1 MATVPDLFA
10 ELERCPSYKTD
21 YPWQTESLFY
31 NLNPLPSLKRG
42 SKCKCEVPEEC
53 AEKRRRTN
61 SELLTVFNDWV
72 EDAVSFTNSTIT
84 SRGAS
89 TYRYA
94 YTKKLTIRDVDHKG
108 FILQNVQAQAQLV
121 ALHLQGSNT
130 SQEEKLNLDYYFSTQ
145 GSSNSPVVIRL
156 TSKNLC
162 LCCADGSPKLQLEEV
177 SGPMKEIKTEA
188 QKRFLFF
195 KIDAGDTFSFELA
208 AHPGWFIST
217 SKDDRQ
223 PLTSVNQ
230 TGQMAIT
237 NFFTYES

>member
-1 MATVPDLFA
+1 MNLVESCFYCKKIPVSCFKQAPCPRNSVSLPQPGLTIPFSPDPCSAPWLMNLF
-10 ELERCPSYKTD
+10 CP
-21 YPWQTESLFY
+21 
-31 NLNPLPSLKRG
+31 
-42 SKCKCEVPEEC
+42 V
-53 AEKRRRTN
+53 
-61 SELLTVFNDWV
+61 LT
-72 EDAVSFTNSTIT
+72 DAVSFTNSTIT

-130 SQEEKLNLDYYFSTQ
+130 SQEGNGTRSEPTMNKARVALLQSQAGKGNDASFPC
-145 GSSNSPVVIRL
+145 NPIVWEWEDV
-156 TSKNLC
+156 
-162 LCCADGSPKLQLEEV
+162 PKLQLE
-177 SGPMKEIKTEA
+177 EIKTEA